1 MFNKMCSIEFV
12 LILTFSLC
20 FRQANA
26 IQCYQCTSC
35 SRPLD
40 RSHAAKPDN
49 CKSCKTEIVYRVGSI
64 RSINRTCVRQGQTC
78 KASGKMVSKSGNVT
92 MCCYTNLCNTN
103 GGKRIATTKA
113 TFIILA
119 TLTMLLR

>member
-40 RSHAAKPDN
+40 RSHAAKQDN
-49 CKSCKTEIVYRVGSI
+49 CTSCETDIVYGFGSI
-64 RSINRTCVRQGQTC
+64 LSIGRSCLRQGQTC
-78 KASGKMVSKSGNVT
+78 QPSDKMVLKSGQVT
-92 MCCYTNLCNTN
+92 MCCDTNLCNTN
-103 GGKRIATTKA
+103 GGKRIAMTKA